1 VLGQHGMRNIR
12 LTLAA
17 CLIAFITGCTSSSK
31 VGEVQDLGGGSYSIA
46 MGSAGIGG
54 VSQTADAVK
63 VTVDKAGAYC
73 HAKGLKLVVTQA
85 AGKDISFR
93 CVSDTSI
100 TAPTKAQ

>member
-31 VGEVQDLGGGSYSIA
+31 VGEVRDLGGGSYSIA

-54 VSQTADAVK
+54 VTQSNDALK

>member
-1 VLGQHGMRNIR
+1 MRNIR
-12 LTLAA
+12 LTLTA
-17 CLIAFITGCTSSSK
+17 CLLAFVTGCTSSSK

-46 MGSAGIGG
+46 MSSSAI
-54 VSQTADAVK
+54 SSMTQTADAVK

-73 HAKGLKLVVTQA
+73 HAKGLKLVVTQSV
-85 AGKDISFR
+85 GKNIGFR